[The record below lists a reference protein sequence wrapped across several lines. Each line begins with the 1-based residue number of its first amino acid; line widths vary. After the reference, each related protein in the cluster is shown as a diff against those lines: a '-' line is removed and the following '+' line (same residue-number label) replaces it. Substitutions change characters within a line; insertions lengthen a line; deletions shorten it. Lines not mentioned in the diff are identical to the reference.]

1 MSSGQ
6 ISSGSSK
13 WTSRVEDWIGM
24 ILTIYRDDSLGQ
36 SAIRLR
42 HTAHEEK
49 ISLMSVDRFRDID
62 FERPESVVE
71 RMALPAF
78 RRA

>member
-1 MSSGQ
+1 M
-6 ISSGSSK
+6 
-13 WTSRVEDWIGM
+13 
-24 ILTIYRDDSLGQ
+24 TIYRDDSLGQ